1 LPRPII
7 LGVVGDSAAGKTTI
21 TRGLVRILGE
31 EQVTAVA
38 TDDYHRYDRKQRAE
52 HHITPLHPDCNYMDI
67 MAQHLQHLR
76 QGDPILKPVYVHHDG
91 SFGPPV
97 YVDPKPF
104 TIVEGLLGY
113 HTEELLDS
121 YDVRVYL
128 APPEELRR
136 RWKVARD
143 TTRRG
148 YTTDQVL
155 TELDTREPDSA
166 EFIRPQ
172 ERHADMVVAFQP
184 PGKGGDPDALDAQI
198 ILRDGLPHPDL
209 SPFIGDGDRG
219 ITLEERGSDRH
230 LGVPGKMDRDVAGE
244 IEEAIWEKLHFATHL
259 RSDRLGE
266 YTIGTDLHRSESLA
280 LVQLLVLYHL
290 VTARAAVAL
299 GGAGPRTDAEGNGE
313 GDEGDRT
320 NGDGDGD
327 AKSDDDAKAKP
338 KPRAKPKAKK

>member
-1 LPRPII
+1 MPRPII
-7 LGVVGDSAAGKTTI
+7 LGVVGDSAAGKTTM

-31 EQVTAVA
+31 QQVTAVS

-52 HHITPLHPDCNYMDI
+52 RQITPLHPDCNYLDI
-67 MAQHLQHLR
+67 MSQHLDHLR
-76 QGDPILKPVYVHHDG
+76 QGEPILKPVYVHGDG
-91 SFGPPV
+91 TFGPPV
-97 YVDPKPF
+97 YVDPQPF

-113 HTEELLDS
+113 HTAELRQC

-136 RWKVARD
+136 RWKVSRD
-143 TTRRG
+143 TSRRG

-155 TELDTREPDSA
+155 KELDKRESDSA

-184 PGKGGDPDALDAQI
+184 PDENGDPDALDAEM
-198 ILRDGLPHPDL
+198 ILRDMLPHPDL

-219 ITLEERGSDRH
+219 ITLREVGTERH
-230 LGVPGKMDRDVAGE
+230 VGVPGRMDRDVAGE

-266 YTIGTDLHRSESLA
+266 YTIGTNLHRSESLA
-280 LVQLLVLYHL
+280 LVQLLILYHL
-290 VTARAAVAL
+290 VTAKATIAL
-299 GGAGPRTDAEGNGE
+299 GGAGLRADAEIE
-313 GDEGDRT
+313 VEAAERMEPAA
-320 NGDGDGD
+320 
-327 AKSDDDAKAKP
+327 AK
-338 KPRAKPKAKK
+338 